1 MVSNRYARGMAI
13 RVALLTTALLGG
25 SFALAADGYHSIT
38 LLLGLLSL
46 GLAIELY
53 RTVCRTN
60 VELNRFLDAVRYD
73 DFGQQFQAR
82 DQGAGFE
89 QLADTFGEIIGKFHD
104 TREQQEA
111 RLRHLTALTT
121 HIPVPLLS
129 VFPDGRIRLHNNA
142 ARRLFGHANIHRLED
157 LSVFGEAFADA
168 IRYLEPGR
176 RQLVSFRDD
185 ASERQLTVMMT
196 QVITGELSENLIS
209 MQDIQSELDS
219 AQLQAWQELV
229 RVLTHEIMNSI
240 TPVASLAKTA
250 TDLVDDVREQL
261 DQSAPTEIIREE
273 LDDVR
278 SAVDIV
284 AKRSD
289 GLTQFVQN
297 YRDMTLLPAP
307 QKEPVSVAE
316 LFARLND
323 LLASQWAAKGI
334 SLSTSV
340 EPGDLRLSAD
350 IDLLEQMLIN
360 LLQNAE
366 QALVGCESP
375 RVILS
380 GRLSQRDHVMLS
392 VEDSG
397 PGVPEEMADKVF
409 VPFFTSKPTGSGVG
423 LALTRQTMI
432 AHGGTVTLGAGELG
446 GAKFSLIF

>member
-1 MVSNRYARGMAI
+1 MVSNRFALGMAI
-13 RVALLTTALLGG
+13 RVALLTAALVGACL
-25 SFALAADGYHSIT
+25 ALASDGYYSIT

-46 GLAIELY
+46 GLAVELY

-60 VELNRFLDAVRYD
+60 VELNRFLEAVRYD
-73 DFGQQFQAR
+73 DFNQQFQAR
-82 DQGAGFE
+82 DSGAGFE
-89 QLADTFGEIIGKFHD
+89 QLAERFGEIIGKFHH

-111 RLRHLTALTT
+111 KLRHLSALTT

-129 VFPDGRIRLHNNA
+129 VYSDGRIQLHNNA
-142 ARRLFGHANIHRLED
+142 ARQLFGRAGIHRLED
-157 LSVFGEAFADA
+157 LAIFGEAFAEA

-261 DQSAPTEIIREE
+261 DRQAPMAIVQEE

-307 QKEPVSVAE
+307 QKQPLLVTE
-316 LFARLND
+316 LFARLEE
-323 LLASQWAAKGI
+323 LLASQWQARGI
-334 SLSTSV
+334 TLTTRV

-350 IDLLEQMLIN
+350 ADLLEQMLLN

-366 QALVGCESP
+366 QALAGCDSP
-375 RVILS
+375 RVTLT
-380 GRLSQRDHVMLS
+380 GQLSQRDHVMLS
-392 VEDSG
+392 VEDNG
-397 PGVPEEMADKVF
+397 PGVPEEIADKVF

-432 AHGGTVTLGAGELG
+432 AHGGTVTLSAGEQG
-446 GAKFSLIF
+446 GARFSLIF